1 MRISPNDLG
10 HQWNKL
16 ERNADIES
24 KLSTRHRVKRVG
36 LTNQLKIVLS

>member
-24 KLSTRHRVKRVG
+24 KLSTRVKRVG